1 MDFKKYLQEAADK
14 TAVMAF
20 GRFNPPTVGHEKLI
34 QKVKSE
40 ADKHNASGHI
50 VTSHSE
56 KTDDNPLPQKAK
68 IGYLK
73 RIAYGNNII
82 GSSKEKPTF
91 LHAAADLY
99 AQGHKHLVMIAGS
112 DRVQEYKDKLEKYND
127 GKEYPHGKY
136 KFKSIKVVSAGAR
149 DPDSEG
155 VEGISGSK
163 MRAFSRANQV
173 SKFRQGLPEA
183 LQDHA
188 EEMIGHINKATGVTP
203 ASLNKKSS
211 AKHNPWL
218 KEDYE
223 NPHRFDWGTPEGSS
237 YMQKMTPNKKIE
249 CTNPGEVWS
258 EKLGMCVPLR
268 EAYVNYDIFKL
279 EDLVEAKNGDI
290 GYIVYRGATYVT
302 MQLESGKTVKHWIQ
316 DIKETLKEREITTPF
331 SQAIDSRQ
339 TGEKKIPALFLPK
352 TKTGQG
358 SEITYGDYTTK
369 FLHMCPDAS
378 KQLKELVDTRKDLNP
393 KYILQAIM
401 ATDQYL
407 EIEKYASDKGF
418 ANDIIAHDFLMKFAI
433 AHDTLNMLGYPDKDL
448 MYMEKHL
455 ATMSKL
461 NLHKDSTYANE
472 LIATVPTQGAGEVE
486 EGYDSSDYR
495 IKLTPTGQKVKVHP
509 KRVLTDKQNQQTESK
524 VMADYKKVMKAVSEL
539 YEPDIPTDTR
549 DINRTGDKEV
559 FHGIDAVHPE
569 SGHPGKPVGLVSFK
583 SYLSDPD
590 TAKIEKDK
598 GDAMIDVHRQKV
610 ELMQHSTAYKMMK
623 KRQQLEP

>member
-40 ADKHNASGHI
+40 ADKRNASGHI

-56 KTDDNPLPQKAK
+56 KTDDNPLPQKVK

-73 RIAYGNNII
+73 RIAYGNNIV
-82 GSSKEKPTF
+82 GSSTAKPTF

-99 AQGHKHLVMIAGS
+99 AQGHRHLVMIAGS

-163 MRAFSRANQV
+163 MRAFSRANQT
-173 SKFRQGLPEA
+173 SRFREGLPLA

-203 ASLNKKSS
+203 ASLKKQSA

-218 KEDYE
+218 KEDYD

-249 CTNPGEVWS
+249 CVNPGEVWS
-258 EKLGMCVPLR
+258 EKLGMCVSLR
-268 EAYVNYDIFKL
+268 EAYINYDIFKL
-279 EDLVEAKNGDI
+279 NDLVEAKNGDR
-290 GYIVYRGATYVT
+290 GTIVYRGSTYVT
-302 MQLESGKTVKHWIQ
+302 LQLESGKTSKYWIS
-316 DIKETLKEREITTPF
+316 DIKETIASESVIPRI
-331 SQAIDSRQ
+331 ISRQ
-339 TGEKKIPALFLPK
+339 KINEKKIPALFMSKEQLEEMAGPELSY
-352 TKTGQG
+352 QG
-358 SEITYGDYTTK
+358 YTTEY
-369 FLHMCPDAS
+369 LHMCPGAS
-378 KQLKELVDTRKDLNP
+378 KQLHELVQRTDLNP
-393 KYILQAIM
+393 KFILQAIQ
-401 ATDQYL
+401 ATDAYL
-407 EIEKYASDKGF
+407 GIEKIAVKQGF
-418 ANDIIAHDFLMKFAI
+418 SSEQLTHDFLMKLAI

-448 MYMEKHL
+448 MYMEKHV

-461 NLHKDSTYANE
+461 NMHRDATFSNE
-472 LIATVPTQGAGEVE
+472 VIATVPTFGAGDVE
-486 EGYDSSDYR
+486 EGTTMEKDLLSIR
-495 IKLTPTGQKVKVHP
+495 KKL
-509 KRVLTDKQNQQTESK
+509 
-524 VMADYKKVMKAVSEL
+524 SEL
-539 YEPDIPTDTR
+539 YEPDPPTATR

-559 FHGIDAVHPE
+559 FHGVDAVHPE

-583 SYLSDPD
+583 TYMATPE

-598 GDAMIDVHRQKV
+598 SDAMIDVHRKKA
-610 ELMQHSTAYKMMK
+610 ELQAHSTAYKQMK
-623 KRQQLEP
+623 KASIQDV